1 MFCFCFLLVCSWL
14 VFSCHISWFSFCR
27 KFCGKLLFHA
37 ISSIKSFF
45 FFFFFL
51 FGVNEGECFLVMW
64 YPEAAILCLMGQFE
78 KKTDAYIG
86 GGRFVEYVNFK
97 LSDYK

>member
-1 MFCFCFLLVCSWL
+1 
-14 VFSCHISWFSFCR
+14 
-27 KFCGKLLFHA
+27 
-37 ISSIKSFF
+37 
-45 FFFFFL
+45 
-51 FGVNEGECFLVMW
+51 MW